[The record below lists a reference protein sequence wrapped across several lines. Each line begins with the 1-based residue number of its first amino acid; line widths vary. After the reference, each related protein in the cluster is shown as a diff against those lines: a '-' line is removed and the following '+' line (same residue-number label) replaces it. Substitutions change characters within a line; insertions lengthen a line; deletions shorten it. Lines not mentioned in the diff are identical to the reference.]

1 VAATFAREV
10 VKLGWNCNP
19 SGMIMILCLRE
30 TYGTHCSKYRTLF
43 KNALFLVLTIQ
54 KLVAKLK
61 QSTAV

>member
-1 VAATFAREV
+1 VAAKFAREV

-30 TYGTHCSKYRTLF
+30 TYGTRSKYRTLF

-54 KLVAKLK
+54 KLVAKLR